1 MVEIAEGW
9 LSELQC
15 AEADVIEGLVVE
27 DDCLVGVLDQ
37 LMEGEGGIVRLYNHI

>member
-1 MVEIAEGW
+1 MVQIPKRW

-15 AEADVIEGLVVE
+15 AEADVIECLVVE

-37 LMEGEGGIVRLYNHI
+37 LVEGEGGIVRLYNHI